1 VCAWPCSRPIA
12 VLYHAEHQRELIFS
26 IPLQFRENKIEKS
39 FGSKADKAYW
49 NTMISSLSLGLADL

>member
-1 VCAWPCSRPIA
+1 
-12 VLYHAEHQRELIFS
+12 LYHAGHQRELIFS